1 MYENMIKTDTTL
13 KSLLEGKIL
22 NNKQQ
27 NDVKLRDKIFESL
40 VDKTLET
47 CKKHLE
53 NRSKDRS
60 VKTY

>member
-27 NDVKLRDKIFESL
+27 NDVKLQDKIFESL
-40 VDKTLET
+40 VDKTLKPVKNIL
-47 CKKHLE
+47 KK
-53 NRSKDRS
+53 S
-60 VKTY
+60 VKEDSL